1 MGKVFV
7 RIVIGHQEIFGHQ
20 DIDLLDLL
28 RGYDPDTMIMLI
40 ANVNFRLFQ
49 KHKDQEILE
58 AYFLKERFHPDQV
71 KVIRSVQPE
80 HILLFNEKT
89 NDHFLQ
95 LIFENYD
102 WLLEN
107 KNGKGLFMDF
117 LKCYLKINEQAFGED
132 KTDFSSVNT
141 EFFEEFSQILFF
153 SKIYEFERGKNITFQ
168 ILKIKA
174 LLNYYYIN
182 YPKILLEFYELNK
195 IENPDLW
202 VSQILVFLTQQ
213 DKNEYHLFDVNNSAI
228 SEYFEKISINKILN
242 RKIRNKEL
250 KCHPIFKVNTNYLI
264 LNWNHFFIGLYHN
277 IDFELFQL
285 YSKSV
290 KKIIYP
296 DYKSIISK
304 EVSEEIMFR
313 YIIKKLIKSKPS
325 YTTLVFDDKKKGFP
339 DCYLRIGNRVFLFEF
354 KDYIATG
361 EFLYSYDFSEIES
374 FISKNFIKKGVAQ
387 LANFINGF
395 ETFDQKFDPK
405 IHQKIINLKD
415 IEIIPI
421 LVVSEEFF
429 AAPPLESLLTKT
441 LSLEVK
447 ENFKNFKK
455 VHKLVL
461 LSIEELVNFVTG
473 NNRDDFF
480 KLIFKY
486 SKNKKVLK
494 TPPSF
499 KQFPDFKHPINKFYK
514 SNFLLEIFN
523 ELPSSEKKITD

>member
-7 RIVIGHQEIFGHQ
+7 RMIIGFKEIFGNRE
-20 DIDLLDLL
+20 INFLDLL
-28 RGYDPDTMIMLI
+28 KGYDPDKLIMLI
-40 ANVNFRLFQ
+40 ANINFRLFQ

-58 AYFLKERFHPDQV
+58 AYFFHERFHPDQI
-71 KVIRSVQPE
+71 KVIRNIEPE

-107 KNGKGLFMDF
+107 KNGKGSFMDF
-117 LKCYLKINEQAFGED
+117 LKCYLKINESAFGED
-132 KTDFSSVNT
+132 ETDFSSINK

-153 SKIYEFERGKNITFQ
+153 SKVYEFVRGKNITFQ
-168 ILKIKA
+168 ILKIKS
-174 LLNYYYIN
+174 LLHYYYVN
-182 YPKILLEFYELNK
+182 YPEILLKFYELNE

-202 VSQILVFLTQQ
+202 VSEILLFLTQQ
-213 DKNEYHLFDVNNSAI
+213 DKNEYNLFDVNNSVI
-228 SEYFEKISINKILN
+228 SKYFEKISINKILN
-242 RKIRNKEL
+242 KKIRNKEL
-250 KCHPIFKVNTNYLI
+250 KCHPIFKVNTDYLI
-264 LNWNHFFIGLYHN
+264 LNWNHFFIGLYHS

-285 YSKSV
+285 YSKII

-304 EVSEEIMFR
+304 KVSEEIMFR
-313 YIIKKLIKSKPS
+313 YIIKKLIKSKLS
-325 YTTLVFDDKKKGFP
+325 YTTLVFDDRKEGFP

-361 EFLYSYDFSEIES
+361 QFLYSYDFSEIES
-374 FISKNFIKKGVAQ
+374 FISKNFIEKGVAQ

-395 ETFDQKFDPK
+395 ETCDQKFDPK

-429 AAPPLESLLTKT
+429 AVPPLESLLTKT
-441 LSLEVK
+441 LSLEVN
-447 ENFKNFKK
+447 ENVKNFKK

-461 LSIEELVNFVTG
+461 LSIEELVNFITG
-473 NNRDDFF
+473 NNTDDFF
-480 KLIFKY
+480 KLIFEY

-499 KQFPDFKHPINKFYK
+499 KQFPDFKYPINKFYK

-523 ELPSSEKKITD
+523 ELPNSEKKITD

>member
-7 RIVIGHQEIFGHQ
+7 RIVIGYKEIFGNA
-20 DIDLLDLL
+20 DINLLDLVK
-28 RGYDPDTMIMLI
+28 GYDPDTMIMLI
-40 ANVNFRLFQ
+40 ANVNFRLFR

-58 AYFLKERFHPDQV
+58 AYFFKERFHPDQL
-71 KVIRSVQPE
+71 KVIKSIQSE

-117 LKCYLKINEQAFGED
+117 LKCYLKINESAFGED
-132 KTDFSSVNT
+132 KTDFSSINT

-153 SKIYEFERGKNITFQ
+153 SKVYEFQRGKNITFQ
-168 ILKIKA
+168 ILKIKS
-174 LLNYYYIN
+174 LLNYYYVN
-182 YPKILLEFYELNK
+182 YPEILLKFYELNK

-202 VSQILVFLTQQ
+202 VGEILLFLTQQ
-213 DKNEYHLFDVNNSAI
+213 DKNAYHLFDVNNSII

-242 RKIRNKEL
+242 KKIGNKEL
-250 KCHPIFKVNTNYLI
+250 KCHPIFKVNTDFLI
-264 LNWNHFFIGLYHN
+264 LNWNHFFIGLYHS
-277 IDFELFQL
+277 IDFDLFQL
-285 YSKSV
+285 YTNIE
-290 KKIIYP
+290 KKTIYP

-304 EVSEEIMFR
+304 KVSEEIMFR
-313 YIIKKLIKSKPS
+313 YIIKKLIKSKAS
-325 YTTLVFDDKKKGFP
+325 YTTLVFDEKKEGFP

-354 KDYIATG
+354 KDYIATS
-361 EFLYSYDFSEIES
+361 EFLYSYDFSEIET
-374 FISKNFIKKGVAQ
+374 FISNNFIEKGVAQ

-395 ETFDQKFDPK
+395 EKFDKKFDSK

-429 AAPPLESLLTKT
+429 ATPPLESLLTKT
-441 LSLEVK
+441 LTLKIK
-447 ENFKNFKK
+447 ENIKNFKK
-455 VHKLVL
+455 VHKFVL
-461 LSIEELVNFVTG
+461 LSTEELVNFITG

-499 KQFPDFKHPINKFYK
+499 KQFPDFKYPINKSYK
-514 SNFLLEIFN
+514 SDLLLEIFN
-523 ELPSSEKKITD
+523 ELPNSEKKITG